1 MKIKQD
7 IHIHTYLS
15 PCAQSNATP
24 QFYIDNA
31 ADRGLE
37 LIGFAD
43 HMWDNGRGFSIASY
57 ERHQTHSARLLRI
70 KDDLAK
76 CTVPDGLRVLVGCE
90 TDFVA
95 DSTLGISREVAAQL
109 DFVLVPISHTHFPE
123 VCPSPYRD
131 DLISCGRFA
140 LDAFKRLMKHPD
152 ADLITAVPHPMA
164 THYVGQEGSDSA
176 AIAAMTN
183 AEFREAFLPAADKG
197 IGIEINATVVMLACR
212 AAGVDVNDLD
222 KIKNLEYYR
231 MFSIAK
237 EVGCKFTFGSD
248 AHSQGAV
255 QEFCYAQA
263 VADAL
268 GLTEDD
274 VILL

>member
-7 IHIHTYLS
+7 IHIHSYHS

-31 ADRGLE
+31 AERGLE

-43 HMWDNGRGFSIASY
+43 HMWDNGHGYSIASY
-57 ERHQTHSARLLRI
+57 ERHQTNFARLLKI

-76 CTVPDGLRVLVGCE
+76 CTIPDGLRVLVGCE
-90 TDFVA
+90 SDFTA
-95 DSTLGISREVAAQL
+95 DSTLGISRDIASQL
-109 DFVLVPISHTHFPE
+109 DFVLAPNSHTHFPE

-131 DLISCGRFA
+131 DRFSCVKFS
-140 LDAFKRLMKHPD
+140 LDAFKRLLKHPD
-152 ADLITAVPHPMA
+152 ADIITAVAHPIA
-164 THYVGQEGSDSA
+164 THYVGQEGSDID
-176 AIAAMTN
+176 AIAMISD
-183 AEFREAFLPAADKG
+183 AEFREAFLLAADKQ
-197 IGIEINATVVMLACR
+197 IGIEINAHIVMFALK
-212 AAGVDVNDLD
+212 AAGTDIKDID
-222 KIKNLEYYR
+222 KIKNNEYYR

-237 EVGCKFTFGSD
+237 ETGCKFTFGSD

-255 QEFCYAQA
+255 EYFAYAQA
-263 VADAL
+263 MADAL
-268 GLTEDD
+268 GLTDDD

>member
-7 IHIHTYLS
+7 IHIHTYIS
-15 PCAQSNATP
+15 ACAQSNATP

-31 ADRGLE
+31 AERGLE

-43 HMWDNGRGFSIASY
+43 HMWDNGKGYSIASY
-57 ERHQTHSARLLRI
+57 ERHHGNFANLIRI
-70 KDDLAK
+70 KEDLAK
-76 CTVPDGLRVLVGCE
+76 CTIPDGLRVLVGCE

-109 DFVLVPISHTHFPE
+109 DFVLAPSSHTHFPE

-131 DLISCGRFA
+131 DRFSCVKFS

-152 ADLITAVPHPMA
+152 ADLITAVAHPMA
-164 THYVGQEGSDSA
+164 THYVGQEGSDLD
-176 AIAAMTN
+176 AIATISD
-183 AEFREAFLPAADKG
+183 AEFREAFLLAADKQ
-197 IGIEINATVVMLACR
+197 IGIEINGCVVMFACE
-212 AAGVDVNDLD
+212 AAGVDPKDLD
-222 KIKNLEYYR
+222 KIKNVEYYR

-237 EVGCKFTFGSD
+237 EAGCKFTFGSD
-248 AHSQGAV
+248 AHSQHAV
-255 QEFCYAQA
+255 QHFRYAQA
-263 VADAL
+263 MADAL
-268 GLTEDD
+268 GLTDDD